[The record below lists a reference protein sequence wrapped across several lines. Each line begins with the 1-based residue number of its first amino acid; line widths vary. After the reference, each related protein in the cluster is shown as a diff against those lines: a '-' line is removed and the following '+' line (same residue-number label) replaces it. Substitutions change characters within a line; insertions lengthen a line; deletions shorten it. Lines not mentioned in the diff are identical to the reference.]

1 MSITDEIFSLL
12 RKGREMTA
20 DIDELRSLNTRSITK
35 GANEATFQFPIIT
48 TDNIS
53 VPMASAITRNMERV
67 YASFTQSWLS
77 MNPMIDVTIDRT
89 PLDYLKKFHQNIK
102 LEGAI
107 EEDLLSENSERQRG
121 FMSFME
127 STFPELEVPED
138 ALESVIEG
146 AYNGDYKLFLDR
158 TGSYGIA
165 FKESVCSKYL
175 SENNKELLKEHL
187 SQFDL
192 KPFQPTTFTEAKS
205 TTKTDIVSAMVDGA
219 NQKAKNDEA
228 IRNANLTGNLKTPQ
242 LLDRDVKKS
251 NDIQPFALQIRLMA
265 VNDKKEFIQYLDFVL
280 GIKAVLHLLKSDEI
294 VTNLSYVLQ
303 NKSFMFK
310 LLKWTTGEISLFKDL
325 LFNIDEIK
333 FDVNN
338 RTKGHSPWFS
348 TLKRLKAKKVT
359 FGTFGVH
366 KLVPNSTLVV
376 SSYEV
381 ELVKKNTGVDL
392 RDVSAV
398 KKIMD
403 KLFLIAFIIVD
414 DGTETV
420 DIIYDYA
427 SSYQTYALETL
438 EREISLSSNK
448 LGKEI
453 GRMISR

>member
-1 MSITDEIFSLL
+1 MGLTDEIFSLI

-20 DIDELRSLNTRSITK
+20 DIDEIRSLNTKSITK

-53 VPMASAITRNMERV
+53 VSMANAIARNMERV

-89 PLDYLKKFHQNIK
+89 PLDYLKRFHQNIK
-102 LEGAI
+102 LEGVI
-107 EEDLLSENSERQRG
+107 EEDLLNKNDERQKG
-121 FMSFME
+121 FMNFME
-127 STFPELEVPED
+127 STFPDLEVPED
-138 ALESVIEG
+138 ALDTVIEG
-146 AYNGDYKLFLDR
+146 AYNGEYKLFLNS
-158 TGSYGIA
+158 TGTFGIA

-175 SENNKELLKEHL
+175 TENNKELLKEHL
-187 SQFDL
+187 SQFDI
-192 KPFQPTTFTEAKS
+192 KPFNTTIFTEKPSVSKS
-205 TTKTDIVSAMVDGA
+205 DIVSAMVAGSE
-219 NQKAKNDEA
+219 QKGKEEHAKF
-228 IRNANLTGNLKTPQ
+228 NASLTKELKTPQ
-242 LLDRDVKKS
+242 LLNTDVKKS
-251 NDIQPFALQIRLMA
+251 NDMQPFPLQIRLMA
-265 VNDKKEFIQYLDFVL
+265 VNDKKEFIQYMDFVI
-280 GIKAVLHLLKSDEI
+280 GVKAVLHLLKSDEI
-294 VTNLSYVLQ
+294 VTNISYVFQ

-348 TLKRLKAKKVT
+348 TLKRLKEKKVT
-359 FGTFGVH
+359 VGTFGVH

-381 ELVKKNTGVDL
+381 DLIKKNTGLDL
-392 RDVSAV
+392 RDVSSV
-398 KKIMD
+398 KKIME
-403 KLFLIAFIIVD
+403 KLFLIAFVIVD

-427 SSYQTYALETL
+427 SSYDTYALETL
-438 EREISLSSNK
+438 EREISMSSNK